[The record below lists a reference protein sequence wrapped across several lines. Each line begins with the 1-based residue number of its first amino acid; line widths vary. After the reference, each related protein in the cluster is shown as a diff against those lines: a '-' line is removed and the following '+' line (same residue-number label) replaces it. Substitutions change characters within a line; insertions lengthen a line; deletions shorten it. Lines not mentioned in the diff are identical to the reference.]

1 MQELLTT
8 AALTSIVTLTLL
20 EIVLGVD
27 NIIFISIITGKLE
40 QTERKKARTL
50 GLAMAAV
57 IRIGLLFVLGW
68 ILSLQKDLFN
78 LKDLG
83 LPIDMGFSGKDMI
96 LLLGGL
102 FLIYKTTTEIH
113 HKLEGEEE
121 DITHE
126 RKAMKW
132 SRAVLDITLINI
144 VFSLDSI
151 ITAVGLTDKIAIM
164 AIAVVLSTIVMMLFA
179 GKVGD
184 FVEKHPT
191 IKILALSFLI
201 MIGTML
207 VAEAFHFHVEKGY
220 VYFAMLFSFGVEII
234 NMQYRTKRK
243 PVDLRDRIK

>member
-1 MQELLTT
+1 MESLLTT
-8 AALTSIVTLTLL
+8 AAITSIFTLTLL

-27 NIIFISIITGKLE
+27 NIIFISIITSKLE
-40 QTERKKARTL
+40 LAERKKARSI
-50 GLAMAAV
+50 GLAMAMI

-68 ILSLQKDLFN
+68 IMSLQNEIISFDFFGKRIGFTGKDL
-78 LKDLG
+78 
-83 LPIDMGFSGKDMI
+83 I
-96 LLLGGL
+96 LLIGGL

-121 DITHE
+121 DLTH
-126 RKAMKW
+126 KKTAMKW
-132 SRAVLDITLINI
+132 SKAVLDITLINI

-151 ITAVGLTDKIAIM
+151 ITAVGLTDSIPVM
-164 AIAVVLSTIVMMLFA
+164 AISVVVSTIIMMLFA

-207 VAEAFHFHVEKGY
+207 VAEAFHFHVPKGY
-220 VYFAMLFSFGVEII
+220 VYFAMLFSFLVEIL
-234 NMQYRTKRK
+234 NMRVRNKQK
-243 PVDLRDRIK
+243 PLDLRNKIK